1 MTLKEK
7 LQHRYALSEKGAQ
20 DMIRAFISVTISDIV
35 LMLPV
40 GMLYMLVKYYMAD
53 DLNGRG
59 GFFAIG
65 CIACLILIAVTTY
78 IQYNA
83 TFLNTYIESG
93 VRRTTLAEK
102 LRKIP
107 LSFFGKERS
116 VRPYQCD
123 YGRLCHHGD
132 SIFAL
137 DSGTDR
143 CVYFYSISGCEPF
156 LFELENGNRSS
167 LGTSGFISDRA
178 LFR

>member
-1 MTLKEK
+1 MQLE
-7 LQHRYALSEKGAQ
+7 
-20 DMIRAFISVTISDIV
+20 
-35 LMLPV
+35 
-40 GMLYMLVKYYMAD
+40 
-53 DLNGRG
+53 
-59 GFFAIG
+59 

-107 LSFFGKERS
+107 LSFFGKKDLS
-116 VRPYQCD
+116 DLTSAIMADCATM
-123 YGRLCHHGD
+123 GTA
-132 SIFAL
+132 SSAL

>member
-53 DLNGRG
+53 DLNSRG

-93 VRRTTLAEK
+93 VRRTTLAERYHY
-102 LRKIP
+102 LFLERKICQTLP
-107 LSFFGKERS
+107 
-116 VRPYQCD
+116 VRLWQTVPPWRQH
-123 YGRLCHHGD
+123 LH
-132 SIFAL
+132 I
-137 DSGTDR
+137 
-143 CVYFYSISGCEPF
+143 
-156 LFELENGNRSS
+156 
-167 LGTSGFISDRA
+167 GFRN
-178 LFR
+178 

>member
-40 GMLYMLVKYYMAD
+40 GMLY
-53 DLNGRG
+53 
-59 GFFAIG
+59 IW
-65 CIACLILIAVTTY
+65 
-78 IQYNA
+78 
-83 TFLNTYIESG
+83 
-93 VRRTTLAEK
+93 
-102 LRKIP
+102 
-107 LSFFGKERS
+107 KERS

>member
-1 MTLKEK
+1 
-7 LQHRYALSEKGAQ
+7 
-20 DMIRAFISVTISDIV
+20 
-35 LMLPV
+35 
-40 GMLYMLVKYYMAD
+40 MA
-53 DLNGRG
+53 
-59 GFFAIG
+59 A
-65 CIACLILIAVTTY
+65 
-78 IQYNA
+78 
-83 TFLNTYIESG
+83 ESG
-93 VRRTTLAEK
+93 RMQKDT
-102 LRKIP
+102 II
-107 LSFFGKERS
+107 FFWKERS

>member
-107 LSFFGKERS
+107 LSFFGRKICQTLP
-116 VRPYQCD
+116 VRLWQTVPPWRQHL
-123 YGRLCHHGD
+123 R
-132 SIFAL
+132 I
-137 DSGTDR
+137 
-143 CVYFYSISGCEPF
+143 
-156 LFELENGNRSS
+156 
-167 LGTSGFISDRA
+167 GFRN
-178 LFR
+178 